1 MYDIVI
7 TEFIDQW
14 AVDDLKRDFKVHYD
28 PTLVD
33 RPDEI
38 VHLAADAPAL
48 IVRNRTQV
56 RGAVLDGCRR
66 LKIIGRLG
74 VGLDN
79 IDMNTCAAR
88 GIQVF
93 PATGANTVSVAEYV
107 IAAMLVGLRNVWQAN
122 ADVLAGKWPRN
133 DLMFHEVAGKRL
145 GLVGFGAIARAVAQR
160 ARALELEL
168 AAYDPFVTADDPAW
182 AQYGVARVDL
192 DTLLSSSDIISIHVP
207 YMPETH
213 NLIDAKALARMRPN
227 AFLINSARGG
237 IIDEAALVAALKA
250 GRIGGAALD
259 VYAREPLPAGSIL
272 EGVPNLLLT
281 PHIAGVT
288 QESNF
293 RVSSATIV
301 SVRRALKALA

>member
-33 RPDEI
+33 RPDDI
-38 VHLAADAPAL
+38 VRLAADAPAL

-79 IDMNTCAAR
+79 IDMNVCAER

-122 ADVLAGKWPRN
+122 ADVLAGRWPRN

-145 GLVGFGAIARAVAQR
+145 GLVGFGSIARAVAQR

-168 AAYDPFVTADDPAW
+168 AAYDPFVAADDPAW
-182 AQYGVARVDL
+182 AQYDVARLDL

-207 YMPETH
+207 YTPETH

-237 IIDEAALVAALKA
+237 IIDEVALVAALKA

-259 VYAREPLPAGSIL
+259 VYAREPLPAGSIF

-288 QESNF
+288 QEANF
-293 RVSSATIV
+293 RVSSATV
-301 SVRRALKALA
+301 ASVRRALKALA